1 MTHLGQ
7 RLSALIDEEL
17 DAAERDRVLMHVA
30 KCDACRSEVIALRTL
45 KRRMSA
51 LGGEAAA
58 DGALTR
64 KLMGLVY
71 ADEGRPHQDGLPATG
86 WPRLAGMG
94 QGSAAWPQARPS
106 WYFGAGAI
114 AVFLAGLGTAVF
126 MAGGGQELP
135 APKVTPAVDVYY
147 TQHEY
152 ASGVRPAGPGP
163 AYPGAGR
170 SDARRTAAGVAQ
182 IVPPASNQLLEQM
195 RALHSP

>member
-7 RLSALIDEEL
+7 RLSALIDGEL
-17 DAAERDRVLMHVA
+17 DAAERDRVLVHLA

-71 ADEGRPHQDGLPATG
+71 TDDDPQPAERIPVAG
-86 WPRLAGMG
+86 WPRLAGTG
-94 QGSAAWPQARPS
+94 QGSAVWPQARPG
-106 WYFGAGAI
+106 WYFGAGAV
-114 AVFLAGLGTAVF
+114 AVFLAGLGAAAF
-126 MAGGGQELP
+126 MAGGAQEAP
-135 APKVTPAVDVYY
+135 APRVTPAVDVYY

-152 ASGVRPAGPGP
+152 TSGVRPAYPGPG
-163 AYPGAGR
+163 YPGGGR
-170 SDARRTAAGVAQ
+170 STARRSAARIAQ
-182 IVPPASNQLLEQM
+182 AVPPATNLIDEM